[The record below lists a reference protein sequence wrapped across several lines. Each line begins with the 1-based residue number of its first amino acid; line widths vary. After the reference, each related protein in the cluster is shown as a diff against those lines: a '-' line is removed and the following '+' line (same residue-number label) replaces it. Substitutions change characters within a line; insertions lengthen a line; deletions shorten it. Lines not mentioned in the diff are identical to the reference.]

1 MTRKITFTKKKLEGL
16 PLPDGQGRAEYYDDQ
31 VHNLMVRVSSS
42 GILTFYVRRKVDG
55 ISRRILI
62 GRFPDLS
69 IDQARKKA
77 GDILHAIANKTV
89 DFSSGVKDIEPR
101 VYTVMELFDLYM
113 ESYAKDRCTRYND
126 MRKDFHR
133 YINDW
138 RNRNHASI
146 TSIDVQNRLNH
157 VRNKNGPSAANH
169 LLILMRAAMNWN
181 LKNGT
186 ITSNPWAGVKQYKV
200 QARER
205 FLRPDEMEAFFVA
218 LNKQDESIRDYVLI
232 SLYTGARRSNVL
244 SMRWDQVD
252 LDLAVWRIPLTKNKE
267 SQFIPLTSSA
277 VELLK
282 RRSDSRKGP
291 WVFPGRSNEA
301 HLVEP
306 KRPWYKLL
314 NDAKIEDLRIHD
326 LRRTLASYMAMD
338 NQSLQIIGKA
348 LGHKSV
354 ASTQIYSRLMNDPVR
369 KAMESA
375 QEQIRMLGK
384 FETS

>member
-1 MTRKITFTKKKLEGL
+1 MPKKITFTKKKLESL
-16 PLPDGQGRAEYYDDQ
+16 PLPSGQSREEYYDDQ

-42 GILTFYVRRKVDG
+42 GMLTFYVRRKVDG

-89 DFSSGVKDIEPR
+89 DFSSGAPDIEPR

-138 RNRNHASI
+138 KNRNHTSI

-157 VRNKNGPSAANH
+157 VRDKNGLSAANH

-186 ITSNPWAGVKQYKV
+186 ISSNPWAGVKQYKV

-205 FLRPDEMEAFFVA
+205 FLRPDEMIAFFDA
-218 LNKQDESIRDYVLI
+218 LKKQDELIRDYVLI

-244 SMRWDQVD
+244 AMRWDQID

-277 VELLK
+277 VELL
-282 RRSDSRKGP
+282 RRRHDGKKGP
-291 WVFPGRSNEA
+291 WVFPGRDGEH

-306 KRPWYKLL
+306 KRPWCKLL
-314 NDAKIEDLRIHD
+314 EDAKIKDLRIHD

-375 QEQIRMLGK
+375 QEQIKMLGK
-384 FETS
+384 F

>member
-1 MTRKITFTKKKLEGL
+1 MPKKITFTKKKLESL
-16 PLPDGQGRAEYYDDQ
+16 PLPSGESRAEYYDEQ

-42 GILTFYVRRKVDG
+42 GGLTFYVRRKVDG

-62 GRFPDLS
+62 GRYPDLS

-89 DFSSGVKDIEPR
+89 DFSSGVPEIEAR
-101 VYTVMELFDLYM
+101 VYTVYELFDLYM
-113 ESYAKDRCTRYND
+113 ESYAKDRCTRYDD

-138 RNRNHASI
+138 RNRNHTAIS
-146 TSIDVQNRLNH
+146 SIDVQNRLNH
-157 VRNKNGPSAANH
+157 VRNNNGPSAANH

-186 ITSNPWAGVKQYKV
+186 ITSNPWAGIKQYKV

-205 FLRPDEMEAFFVA
+205 FLHPDEMTAFFEA
-218 LNKQDESIRDYVLI
+218 LKKQDELIRDYVLI

-244 SMRWDQVD
+244 AMRWDQID
-252 LDLAVWRIPLTKNKE
+252 LELAIWRIPLTKNKE
-267 SQFIPLTSSA
+267 SQTVPLTSSA

-282 RRSDSRKGP
+282 RRYDARKGP
-291 WVFPGRSNEA
+291 WVLPGRGGES

-314 NDAKIEDLRIHD
+314 EDAEIEDLRLHD

-375 QEQIRMLGK
+375 QEQIRILGK
-384 FETS
+384 FDS